1 MGKSSKE
8 GKDITLQWVKEHDIK
23 NVLDIGAGSGT
34 YKKLFL
40 KNKLHLNA
48 SWTAIEAW
56 EPYIKDF
63 NLRELYNHVIHSDV
77 RKCDIKSLG
86 NFDITFMG
94 DVLEHITKEEA
105 VALVDSVMMISKYA
119 VISIPIVHW
128 PQGERHGNP
137 FEIHVKDDWS
147 DEEVR
152 STFSK
157 YITKYVA
164 GNEIGVYWLEAK

>member
-8 GKDITLQWVKEHDIK
+8 GKDVTLQWVSECDIK

-34 YKKLFL
+34 YKKLFS
-40 KNKLHLNA
+40 KNRLHSSA
-48 SWTAIEAW
+48 KWTAIEAW

-63 NLRELYNHVIHSDV
+63 NLHSMYDTVINSDV

-86 NFDITFMG
+86 KFDITFMG

-105 VALVDSVMMISKYA
+105 IQLVDEVMSVSKYA

-147 DEEVR
+147 DEEVKN
-152 STFSK
+152 TFSK
-157 YITKYVA
+157 YIKKSVA
-164 GNEIGVYWLEAK
+164 GNEIGVYWLEA